1 MRRLTLILLCLPLL
15 ALAQKEEITIE
26 ALMSHT
32 TPCGQGV
39 AAAFA
44 GQTDGTLMLA
54 GGCNFPDAPAAEGGA
69 KKFYDA
75 VWYMGKRGWFRT
87 KFALPQPTAY
97 GAYVAYGDQGVVCIG
112 GNDGEQSLTD
122 VYRLT
127 DKELKPWPS
136 LPVGIDQAA
145 AARDEKYVYLVGGK
159 TDGTPQMTVY
169 RLSIEDALAKTGQWE
184 AFATLPGEA
193 RLQPTAV
200 VQTNGL
206 DHSLYVFGGYDPTT
220 GKIAEDAQELNLK
233 DLTWK
238 SHPESRATVGMTAVT
253 SGYSHVLFFGGVNKD
268 IFEKAVAGE
277 FGEDYLSHPAE
288 WYRFNP
294 DVLVYHTITDSW
306 YAMPGSSL
314 LARAGAGLVQVG
326 DSYVLL
332 DGESKPGIRSSEV
345 MKVSFHKETH
355 FGLLNW
361 IVLVLYLVAML
372 GLGVYFMRRESGS
385 DDFFRGGGRVP
396 WWAAGISIY
405 ATMLSAITYM
415 TIPAKAYATNWTY
428 YPMLVCI
435 LLVSWPVVKYYLP
448 YFRKL
453 NITSAYEYLELRF
466 NAFTRLMASTLFIVF
481 MIARMALVLYLPSLA
496 LTAVTGIDIYIC
508 IILMG
513 VITIIYCT
521 MGGVEAVIWGDVIQG
536 CILVGGA
543 FMAAAY
549 LWGNTEGGFSGALQ
563 LALDNDKL
571 RLFDWGWDY
580 RRVTFWV
587 AILGGGIANNLI
599 SYTSDQTVIQRYLTT
614 KDVKSASQGIW
625 MNGLMS
631 VFISVVFY
639 FIGTGLYTFFKT
651 HPAELDFTMAKGD
664 AIFPFFMMS
673 QMPQGI
679 AGLLIAAI
687 FAATMS
693 TISANINSVSTA
705 FSIDFW
711 KRFRPQTDDK
721 EMLRVARVTCVIT
734 GCIGVGIAILMATW
748 NIMSLLDYFN
758 TILGLLTSGLGG
770 LFFMGLFLKRINGAN
785 ALTGFI
791 VGEVVVL
798 YLQFFLPESAR
809 PSFMLYGAIG
819 MVVSILTGWLLS
831 LGNKKNTK
839 LLMAAAFIS
848 LPMAMNAQT
857 ENPRGIYKMMTLTG
871 RMGEVNAPFDQY
883 KICTDSVTLML
894 SVQNAAFQISDT
906 DHWVFNY
913 TGDQPK
919 DENDKSTLIYDSN
932 AEHFT
937 LKWWSTNKYHI
948 YFPENDWCIEKYEA
962 NRYSEVAR
970 MVFEALNSTLTFDK
984 ENPLLG
990 TWRVLGD
997 VDELRDLK
1005 KALPKMH
1012 EDYESSKYFNS
1023 FYIFTPKSFAVV
1035 VRLQGGVANS
1045 VEYDGKKSYKLNNKT
1060 VLHVKWLTKDRIAV
1074 EERID
1079 YRIDWKILERV
1090 TDDQSMMSHIASQHL
1105 HTH

>member
-1 MRRLTLILLCLPLL
+1 MRTTALLLLFLPLL
-15 ALAQKEEITIE
+15 AFSQKVKVSIE
-26 ALMSHT
+26 ALPAHHVVG
-32 TPCGQGV
+32 GQGV

-44 GQTDGTLMLA
+44 GQTGGMITIA
-54 GGCNFPDAPAAEGGA
+54 GGCNFPESAAST
-69 KKFYDA
+69 DA
-75 VWYMGKRGWFRT
+75 VKKYYDKVWYLNKNQWFERKVT
-87 KFALPQPTAY
+87 LPQPTAY
-97 GAYVAYGDQGVVCIG
+97 GASINLSGEQMLCIG
-112 GNDGEQSLTD
+112 GSNGKESLSD
-122 VYRLT
+122 VYLLT
-127 DKELKPWPS
+127 SEGVETMPS
-136 LPVGIDQAA
+136 LPKGIDQAA
-145 AARDEKYVYLVGGK
+145 AALAGDGAIYLVGGQS
-159 TDGTPQMTVY
+159 DGTPQMEVF
-169 RLSIEDALAKTGQWE
+169 RLNFDNGKPVAQWE
-184 AFATLPGEA
+184 VVSVLPGQA

-220 GKIAEDAQELNLK
+220 GQIADKTLELNLK
-233 DLTWK
+233 TMQWK
-238 SHPESRATVGMTAVT
+238 NHPDSKATAGMTAVA
-253 SGYSHVLFFGGVNKD
+253 SGYSHVLLFGGVNKEV
-268 IFEKAVAGE
+268 FEKAVDGE
-277 FGEDYLSHPAE
+277 FGDDYLTHPAT

-306 YAMPGSSL
+306 YAIPGNSL
-314 LARAGAGLVQVG
+314 LARAGAGLVQIG
-326 DSYVLL
+326 NSYVQI
-332 DGESKPGIRSSEV
+332 DGESKPGIRATEV
-345 MKVSFHKETH
+345 MKVSFDKETH
-355 FGLLNW
+355 FGTLNW
-361 IVLVLYLVAML
+361 IVLVFYLVSML

-385 DDFFRGGGRVP
+385 DDFFRGGGRIP

-466 NAFTRLMASTLFIVF
+466 NAFTRLMASSLFIIF
-481 MIARMALVLYLPSLA
+481 MVARMALVLYLPSLA

-521 MGGVEAVIWGDVIQG
+521 MGGVKAVIWGDVIQG
-536 CILVGGA
+536 IILVGGA

-571 RLFDWGWDY
+571 RLFEWSWDY
-580 RRVTFWV
+580 RRITFWV

-614 KDVKSASQGIW
+614 KDVASAKQGIW

-711 KRFRPQTDDK
+711 KRFRPQTSEQ
-721 EMLRVARVTCVIT
+721 EMLRVARITCVIS
-734 GCIGVGIAILMATW
+734 GFIGVGIAILMATW
-748 NIMSLLDYFN
+748 NIVSLLDYFN

-770 LFFMGLFLKRINGAN
+770 LFFMGLFLKRINGID
-785 ALTGFI
+785 ALTGFL
-791 VGEVVVL
+791 VGEIVVL
-798 YLQFFLPESAR
+798 YLQFFIPEEVR
-809 PSFMLYGAIG
+809 PSFMLFGFIG
-819 MVVSILTGWLLS
+819 MVVSILVGWLMS
-831 LGNKKNTK
+831 LFHK
-839 LLMAAAFIS
+839 
-848 LPMAMNAQT
+848 Q
-857 ENPRGIYKMMTLTG
+857 
-871 RMGEVNAPFDQY
+871 
-883 KICTDSVTLML
+883 
-894 SVQNAAFQISDT
+894 
-906 DHWVFNY
+906 
-913 TGDQPK
+913 
-919 DENDKSTLIYDSN
+919 
-932 AEHFT
+932 AE
-937 LKWWSTNKYHI
+937 
-948 YFPENDWCIEKYEA
+948 A
-962 NRYSEVAR
+962 
-970 MVFEALNSTLTFDK
+970 
-984 ENPLLG
+984 
-990 TWRVLGD
+990 
-997 VDELRDLK
+997 
-1005 KALPKMH
+1005 KA
-1012 EDYESSKYFNS
+1012 
-1023 FYIFTPKSFAVV
+1023 
-1035 VRLQGGVANS
+1035 
-1045 VEYDGKKSYKLNNKT
+1045 
-1060 VLHVKWLTKDRIAV
+1060 
-1074 EERID
+1074 
-1079 YRIDWKILERV
+1079 
-1090 TDDQSMMSHIASQHL
+1090 
-1105 HTH
+1105 

>member
-1 MRRLTLILLCLPLL
+1 MRRIALLLLFLPLL
-15 ALAQKEEITIE
+15 AFSQKVEVSIE
-26 ALMSHT
+26 ALPAHHVVG
-32 TPCGQGV
+32 GQGV

-44 GQTDGTLMLA
+44 GQTGGMITIA
-54 GGCNFPDAPAAEGGA
+54 GGCNFPESAASA
-69 KKFYDA
+69 DA
-75 VWYMGKRGWFRT
+75 VKKYYDKVWYLNKNQWFERKVT
-87 KFALPQPTAY
+87 LPQPTAY
-97 GAYVAYGDQGVVCIG
+97 GASINLSGEQMLCIG
-112 GNDGEQSLTD
+112 GSNGKESLSD
-122 VYRLT
+122 VYLLT
-127 DKELKPWPS
+127 SEGVETMPS
-136 LPVGIDQAA
+136 LPKGIDQAA
-145 AARDEKYVYLVGGK
+145 AALAGDDAIYLVGGQS
-159 TDGTPQMTVY
+159 DGTPQMEVF
-169 RLSIEDALAKTGQWE
+169 RLNFDNGKPVAQWE
-184 AFATLPGEA
+184 VVSVLPGQA

-220 GKIAEDAQELNLK
+220 GQIADKTLELNLK
-233 DLTWK
+233 TMQWK
-238 SHPESRATVGMTAVT
+238 NHPGSKATAGMTAVA
-253 SGYSHVLFFGGVNKD
+253 SGYSHVLLFGGVNKEV
-268 IFEKAVAGE
+268 FEKAVAGE
-277 FGEDYLSHPAE
+277 FGDDYLTHPAT

-306 YAMPGSSL
+306 YAIPGNSL
-314 LARAGAGLVQVG
+314 LARAGAGLVQIG
-326 DSYVLL
+326 NSYVQI
-332 DGESKPGIRSSEV
+332 DGESKPGIRATEV
-345 MKVSFHKETH
+345 MKVSFDKETH
-355 FGLLNW
+355 FGTLNW
-361 IVLVLYLVAML
+361 IVLVFYLVSML

-385 DDFFRGGGRVP
+385 DDFFRGGGRIP

-466 NAFTRLMASTLFIVF
+466 NAFTRLMASSLFIIF
-481 MIARMALVLYLPSLA
+481 MVARMALVLYLPSLA

-536 CILVGGA
+536 IILVGGA

-571 RLFDWGWDY
+571 RLFEWSWDY

-614 KDVKSASQGIW
+614 KDVASAKQGIW

-639 FIGTGLYTFFKT
+639 FIGTGLYTFFRT
-651 HPAELDFTMAKGD
+651 HPAELDFTTAKGD

-711 KRFRPQTDDK
+711 KRFRPQTSEQ
-721 EMLRVARVTCVIT
+721 EMLLVARITCVIS
-734 GCIGVGIAILMATW
+734 GFIGVGIAILMATW
-748 NIMSLLDYFN
+748 NIVSLLDYFN

-770 LFFMGLFLKRINGAN
+770 LFFMGLFLKRINGID
-785 ALTGFI
+785 ALTGFL
-791 VGEVVVL
+791 VGEIVVL
-798 YLQFFLPESAR
+798 YLQFFIPEEVR
-809 PSFMLYGAIG
+809 PSFMLFGFIG
-819 MVVSILTGWLLS
+819 MVVSILVGWLMS
-831 LGNKKNTK
+831 LFHK
-839 LLMAAAFIS
+839 
-848 LPMAMNAQT
+848 Q
-857 ENPRGIYKMMTLTG
+857 
-871 RMGEVNAPFDQY
+871 
-883 KICTDSVTLML
+883 
-894 SVQNAAFQISDT
+894 
-906 DHWVFNY
+906 
-913 TGDQPK
+913 
-919 DENDKSTLIYDSN
+919 
-932 AEHFT
+932 AE
-937 LKWWSTNKYHI
+937 
-948 YFPENDWCIEKYEA
+948 A
-962 NRYSEVAR
+962 
-970 MVFEALNSTLTFDK
+970 
-984 ENPLLG
+984 
-990 TWRVLGD
+990 
-997 VDELRDLK
+997 
-1005 KALPKMH
+1005 KA
-1012 EDYESSKYFNS
+1012 
-1023 FYIFTPKSFAVV
+1023 
-1035 VRLQGGVANS
+1035 
-1045 VEYDGKKSYKLNNKT
+1045 
-1060 VLHVKWLTKDRIAV
+1060 
-1074 EERID
+1074 
-1079 YRIDWKILERV
+1079 
-1090 TDDQSMMSHIASQHL
+1090 
-1105 HTH
+1105 

>member
-1 MRRLTLILLCLPLL
+1 MRRTALLLLFLPLL
-15 ALAQKEEITIE
+15 AFSQKVEVSIE
-26 ALMSHT
+26 ALPAHHVVG
-32 TPCGQGV
+32 GQGV

-44 GQTDGTLMLA
+44 GQTGGMITIA
-54 GGCNFPDAPAAEGGA
+54 GGCNFPESAASA
-69 KKFYDA
+69 DA
-75 VWYMGKRGWFRT
+75 VKKYYDKVWYLNKNQWFERKVT
-87 KFALPQPTAY
+87 LPQPTAY
-97 GAYVAYGDQGVVCIG
+97 GASINLSGEQMLCIG
-112 GNDGEQSLTD
+112 GSNGKESLSD
-122 VYRLT
+122 VYLLT
-127 DKELKPWPS
+127 SEGVETMPS
-136 LPVGIDQAA
+136 LPKGIDQAA
-145 AARDEKYVYLVGGK
+145 AALAGDDAIYLVGGQS
-159 TDGTPQMTVY
+159 DGTPQMEVF
-169 RLSIEDALAKTGQWE
+169 RLNFDNGKPAAQWE
-184 AFATLPGEA
+184 VVSVLPGQA

-220 GKIAEDAQELNLK
+220 GQIADKTLELNLK
-233 DLTWK
+233 TMQWK
-238 SHPESRATVGMTAVT
+238 NHPDSKATAGMTAVA
-253 SGYSHVLFFGGVNKD
+253 SGYSHVLLFGGVNKEV
-268 IFEKAVAGE
+268 FEKAVAGE
-277 FGEDYLSHPAE
+277 FGDDYLTHPAT

-306 YAMPGSSL
+306 YAIPGNSL
-314 LARAGAGLVQVG
+314 LARAGAGLVQIG
-326 DSYVLL
+326 NSYVQI
-332 DGESKPGIRSSEV
+332 DGESKPGIRATEV
-345 MKVSFHKETH
+345 MKVSFDKETH
-355 FGLLNW
+355 FGTLNW
-361 IVLVLYLVAML
+361 IVLVFYLVSML

-385 DDFFRGGGRVP
+385 DDFFRGGGRIP

-466 NAFTRLMASTLFIVF
+466 NAFTRLMASSLFIIF
-481 MIARMALVLYLPSLA
+481 MVARMALVLYLPSLA

-536 CILVGGA
+536 IILVGGA

-571 RLFDWGWDY
+571 RLFEWSWDY
-580 RRVTFWV
+580 RRITFWV

-614 KDVKSASQGIW
+614 KDVASAKQGIW

-711 KRFRPQTDDK
+711 KRFRPQTSEQ
-721 EMLRVARVTCVIT
+721 EMLRVARITCVIS
-734 GCIGVGIAILMATW
+734 GFIGVGIAILMATW
-748 NIMSLLDYFN
+748 NIVSLLDYFN

-770 LFFMGLFLKRINGAN
+770 LFFMGLFLKRINGID
-785 ALTGFI
+785 ALTGFL
-791 VGEVVVL
+791 VGEIVVL
-798 YLQFFLPESAR
+798 YLQFFIPEEVR
-809 PSFMLYGAIG
+809 PSFMLFGFIG
-819 MVVSILTGWLLS
+819 MVVSILVGWLMS
-831 LGNKKNTK
+831 LFHK
-839 LLMAAAFIS
+839 
-848 LPMAMNAQT
+848 Q
-857 ENPRGIYKMMTLTG
+857 
-871 RMGEVNAPFDQY
+871 
-883 KICTDSVTLML
+883 
-894 SVQNAAFQISDT
+894 
-906 DHWVFNY
+906 
-913 TGDQPK
+913 
-919 DENDKSTLIYDSN
+919 
-932 AEHFT
+932 AE
-937 LKWWSTNKYHI
+937 
-948 YFPENDWCIEKYEA
+948 A
-962 NRYSEVAR
+962 
-970 MVFEALNSTLTFDK
+970 
-984 ENPLLG
+984 
-990 TWRVLGD
+990 
-997 VDELRDLK
+997 
-1005 KALPKMH
+1005 KA
-1012 EDYESSKYFNS
+1012 
-1023 FYIFTPKSFAVV
+1023 
-1035 VRLQGGVANS
+1035 
-1045 VEYDGKKSYKLNNKT
+1045 
-1060 VLHVKWLTKDRIAV
+1060 
-1074 EERID
+1074 
-1079 YRIDWKILERV
+1079 
-1090 TDDQSMMSHIASQHL
+1090 
-1105 HTH
+1105 

>member
-1 MRRLTLILLCLPLL
+1 MRRIALLLLFLPLL
-15 ALAQKEEITIE
+15 AFSQKVEVSIE
-26 ALMSHT
+26 ALPAHHVVG
-32 TPCGQGV
+32 GQGV

-44 GQTDGTLMLA
+44 GQTGGMITIA
-54 GGCNFPDAPAAEGGA
+54 GGCNFPENAASA
-69 KKFYDA
+69 DA
-75 VWYMGKRGWFRT
+75 VKKYYDKVWYLNKNQWFERKVT
-87 KFALPQPTAY
+87 LPQPTAY
-97 GAYVAYGDQGVVCIG
+97 GASINLSGEQMLCIG
-112 GNDGEQSLTD
+112 GSNGKESLSD
-122 VYRLT
+122 VYLLT
-127 DKELKPWPS
+127 SEGVEKMPS
-136 LPVGIDQAA
+136 LPKGIDQAA
-145 AARDEKYVYLVGGK
+145 AALAGDGAIYLVGGQS
-159 TDGTPQMTVY
+159 DGTPQMEVF
-169 RLSIEDALAKTGQWE
+169 RLNFDNGKPAAQWE
-184 AFATLPGEA
+184 VVSVLPGQA

-220 GKIAEDAQELNLK
+220 GQIADKTLELNLK
-233 DLTWK
+233 TMQWK
-238 SHPESRATVGMTAVT
+238 NHPDSKATAGMTAVA
-253 SGYSHVLFFGGVNKD
+253 SGYSHVLLFGGVNKEV
-268 IFEKAVAGE
+268 FEKAVAGE
-277 FGEDYLSHPAE
+277 FGDDYLTHPAT

-306 YAMPGSSL
+306 YAIPGNSL
-314 LARAGAGLVQVG
+314 LARAGAGLVQIG
-326 DSYVLL
+326 NSYVQI
-332 DGESKPGIRSSEV
+332 DGESKPGIRATEV
-345 MKVSFHKETH
+345 MKVSFDKETH
-355 FGLLNW
+355 FGTLNW
-361 IVLVLYLVAML
+361 IVLVFYLVSML

-385 DDFFRGGGRVP
+385 DDFFRGGGRIP

-466 NAFTRLMASTLFIVF
+466 NAFTRLMASSLFIIF
-481 MIARMALVLYLPSLA
+481 MVARMALVLYLPSLA

-536 CILVGGA
+536 IILVGGA

-571 RLFDWGWDY
+571 RLFEWSWDY

-614 KDVKSASQGIW
+614 KDVASAKQGIW
-625 MNGLMS
+625 MNGFMS

-711 KRFRPQTDDK
+711 KRFRPQTSEQ
-721 EMLRVARVTCVIT
+721 EMLRVARITCVIS
-734 GCIGVGIAILMATW
+734 GFIGVGIAILMATW
-748 NIMSLLDYFN
+748 NIVSLLDYFN

-770 LFFMGLFLKRINGAN
+770 LFFMGLFLKRINGID
-785 ALTGFI
+785 ALTGFL
-791 VGEVVVL
+791 VGEIVVL
-798 YLQFFLPESAR
+798 YLQFFIPEEVR
-809 PSFMLYGAIG
+809 PSFMLFGFIG
-819 MVVSILTGWLLS
+819 MVVSILVGWLMS
-831 LGNKKNTK
+831 LFHK
-839 LLMAAAFIS
+839 
-848 LPMAMNAQT
+848 Q
-857 ENPRGIYKMMTLTG
+857 
-871 RMGEVNAPFDQY
+871 
-883 KICTDSVTLML
+883 
-894 SVQNAAFQISDT
+894 
-906 DHWVFNY
+906 
-913 TGDQPK
+913 
-919 DENDKSTLIYDSN
+919 
-932 AEHFT
+932 AE
-937 LKWWSTNKYHI
+937 
-948 YFPENDWCIEKYEA
+948 A
-962 NRYSEVAR
+962 
-970 MVFEALNSTLTFDK
+970 
-984 ENPLLG
+984 
-990 TWRVLGD
+990 
-997 VDELRDLK
+997 
-1005 KALPKMH
+1005 KA
-1012 EDYESSKYFNS
+1012 
-1023 FYIFTPKSFAVV
+1023 
-1035 VRLQGGVANS
+1035 
-1045 VEYDGKKSYKLNNKT
+1045 
-1060 VLHVKWLTKDRIAV
+1060 
-1074 EERID
+1074 
-1079 YRIDWKILERV
+1079 
-1090 TDDQSMMSHIASQHL
+1090 
-1105 HTH
+1105 